1 MRPERI
7 TQRNAEITWQVI
19 CRFRVWGIV
28 MPRIDFDAIYNGR
41 KSMHVNHVIDA
52 INRAIDEANPSPPT
66 IAPRC

>member
-1 MRPERI
+1 M
-7 TQRNAEITWQVI
+7 
-19 CRFRVWGIV
+19 